1 MTIAAAAP
9 LARAQKLAAASQVIA
24 IIAAIML
31 SVSAAVDVFLPPLTR
46 LGGLEPGWAGTFALI
61 NLIGARAILAAPVI
75 ILASVCLD
83 LRKVLSDYAEGRF
96 FTLRAAKGVRKT
108 GEGVLWAMAFKCVI
122 SPTLYGLVAEGARG
136 GPPEVRIESF
146 DLGLIALGFFI
157 MMIGR
162 VLEAAAAIKA
172 ENDEIV

>member
-1 MTIAAAAP
+1 MTLAASAP
-9 LARAQKLAAASQVIA
+9 LARAQKLAAACQVIA
-24 IIAAIML
+24 IIAAIVL
-31 SVSAAVDVFLPPLTR
+31 FVSAALDVFLPPLAL
-46 LGGLEPGWAGTFALI
+46 LGGLEPGWAGAAAFI

-96 FTLRAAKGVRKT
+96 FTQRAAKGVRKT

-122 SPTLYGLVAEGARG
+122 SPTLYGVIAEGARG
-136 GPPEVRIESF
+136 APDVRIESF